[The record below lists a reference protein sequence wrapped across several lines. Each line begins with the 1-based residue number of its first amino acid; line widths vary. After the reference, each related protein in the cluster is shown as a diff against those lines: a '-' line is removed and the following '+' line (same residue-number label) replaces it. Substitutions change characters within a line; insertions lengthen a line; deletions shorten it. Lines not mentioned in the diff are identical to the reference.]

1 MDKPELSPEILK
13 RLEQIKPEDHE
24 KMVEIARYLKLSI
37 ERPIGEDGFEKVARD
52 VATGYARASGGSVD
66 ETVDRI
72 YSAFQQNYGVTP
84 AQYHAY
90 IETKAPSAYDK
101 YGPGHVPEQE
111 ARREVERDR

>member
-72 YSAFQQNYGVTP
+72 YSAFQQNYGATP

-101 YGPGHVPEQE
+101 YGPGHVPEREAGRKQE
-111 ARREVERDR
+111 LER